1 MKKNKIPFP
10 LSGLLLVN
18 KESGVTSHDVVSKV
32 RRALGTKAVGH
43 TGTLDPMAE
52 GLMVLLIEKAT
63 KLSPWIMSEDKIYTG
78 TARLGETTTTGDFE
92 GLVIKT
98 FTERHFSLSEVQ
110 DAAVSLKGTNE
121 LRVPKYSAV
130 KVDGEK
136 LYNKARS
143 GEQFE
148 APLKEMTFFESKIFE
163 VVEGAEAHFYVHCSK
178 GSYIRSWSERLGE
191 CLESGAHL
199 KSLKRETVGS
209 FKLEDALSFKELD
222 ELSELDV
229 DEKVSF
235 LSQNKGGFVP
245 FEKAL
250 NYAEILYLSDSESK
264 LFLNGQLPHKVR
276 PRLHPMLRESIKA
289 KKDHVVRIFNKKSS
303 LLGLV
308 SLASSGRVKISRV
321 FNS

>member
-1 MKKNKIPFP
+1 MKKNKTPFP

-78 TARLGETTTTGDFE
+78 VAKLGETTTTGDFE
-92 GLVIKT
+92 GSVLKK
-98 FTERHFSLSEVQ
+98 FPNRYFSLSEVQ
-110 DAAVSLKGTNE
+110 DAAISLKGLNE

-130 KVDGEK
+130 KIDGEK
-136 LYNKARS
+136 LYNKARA
-143 GEQFE
+143 GVDFL
-148 APLKEMTFFESKIFE
+148 APLKIMNFFDSKVFE
-163 VVEGAEAHFYVHCSK
+163 VSEGIDAHFYVHCSK

-209 FKLEDALSFKELD
+209 FKLESAISFKQID

-229 DEKVSF
+229 TDKASL
-235 LSQNKGGFVP
+235 LSSNRGFVP

-250 NYAEILYLSDSESK
+250 SYAEILYLSDSESK
-264 LFLNGQLPHKVR
+264 LFINGQLPHKVR

-289 KKDHVVRIFNKKSS
+289 QKDHVVRIFNKKSN

-308 SLASSGRVKISRV
+308 SLASSGQVKISRV